1 MYFNFFKARERRVS
15 SPFFFFIVLIIFGFL
30 FLIPNISAKQI
41 GSVDSL
47 NGFIIEPVF
56 KDVIRQNQPHEF
68 EVHVFNVSN
77 GVPITSGI
85 TCYMHLYGE
94 RGNHLYI
101 GEDATVAHLFDYAF
115 DLSAGNFTELGIYQA
130 KFQCNDSS
138 LGGAVEMDFHVTE
151 TGTGE
156 VEYFWVLIIAMLIA
170 YGLIIFGESRNEFPP
185 IIIGAMLLLIL
196 ALYIWVNG
204 IGSFEESNLISQ
216 LIAGA
221 TFVVGASLIIQ
232 TLKEMN

>member
-151 TGTGE
+151 TGFEG
-156 VEYFWVLIIAMLIA
+156 VNIFWILIIIILFA
-170 YGLIIFGESRNEFPP
+170 YGIVIYGEARGEFPP
-185 IIIGAMLLLIL
+185 IIMGGLFLMIL
-196 ALYIWVNG
+196 SLYIWING
-204 IGSFEESNLISQ
+204 FGNLEESNLISQ
-216 LIAGA
+216 MIAGIN
-221 TFVVGASLIIQ
+221 FVIGASLILK
-232 TLKEMN
+232 TLWELK

>member
-30 FLIPNISAKQI
+30 FLIPN
-41 GSVDSL
+41 
-47 NGFIIEPVF
+47 
-56 KDVIRQNQPHEF
+56 VIAVPPFETTSPAGMQFGYSPYEVVKENTDFTLHLHVINATAVQTNLTTSCLLHLYNSQGDHILKAMLGYETPEF
-68 EVHVFNVSN
+68 EYVIA
-77 GVPITSGI
+77 G
-85 TCYMHLYGE
+85 
-94 RGNHLYI
+94 
-101 GEDATVAHLFDYAF
+101 
-115 DLSAGNFTELGIYQA
+115 GNFTLGSHAYII
-130 KFQCNDSS
+130 QCNNTNKEIHMVNG
-138 LGGAVEMDFHVTE
+138 LFEVTE